1 MKNKKLINEY
11 FNIIFSKRY
20 GKYFLED
27 FLMRLFIA
35 SQLALST
42 SVYLDYMIENF
53 SHNNYRNM
61 IILTAAWLLFN
72 IVFIVLRYKFNVKV
86 NGDVFYQLQVDLR
99 KDLLAKLMNNKN
111 ITVTDNENYYF
122 SYFAYNIEDFV
133 VMLFSFDKI
142 IAYSIIL
149 VAVLIWSMTISVR
162 LSLVIIVI
170 SFLYFIFSYLISKK
184 ENLINEDVFNKS
196 SLLRNVHKNIYD
208 GQCDYIANSIYDNQ
222 IDYFRNRI
230 KDFYKAKNKLSTI
243 TSIKGNVENF
253 IYIVTYILILLYSFM
268 FSSGIN
274 IEKVIVLL
282 TVYSVFHSLMNT
294 LLKSVLTVVQKKYSV
309 DQYMKLN
316 ETNIVKEKKDFTLP
330 LEVKNLSYAIDSNK
344 ILHNINISIKEGQ
357 KVALIGKNGSG
368 KSTLVNI
375 LLGNIKAY
383 EGVVNINSDKFSY
396 IAAKTQLFPVSI
408 KENISY
414 GIESE
419 ISNSYDEVI
428 VNTSLAK
435 INHDLD
441 EELYDSEESLSGGEA
456 ERVSIVRALISDRE
470 LLIADEPTASLDKDT
485 EEEVFNYIVKKS
497 NTLFYIT
504 HNPLLVAKSDYVY
517 ILKDGTIVREG
528 DYSKI
533 KESLEYKE
541 WCLES

>member
-1 MKNKKLINEY
+1 M
-11 FNIIFSKRY
+11 
-20 GKYFLED
+20 
-27 FLMRLFIA
+27 
-35 SQLALST
+35 
-42 SVYLDYMIENF
+42 
-53 SHNNYRNM
+53 
-61 IILTAAWLLFN
+61 
-72 IVFIVLRYKFNVKV
+72 
-86 NGDVFYQLQVDLR
+86 
-99 KDLLAKLMNNKN
+99 
-111 ITVTDNENYYF
+111 
-122 SYFAYNIEDFV
+122 
-133 VMLFSFDKI
+133 
-142 IAYSIIL
+142 
-149 VAVLIWSMTISVR
+149 
-162 LSLVIIVI
+162 
-170 SFLYFIFSYLISKK
+170 
-184 ENLINEDVFNKS
+184 
-196 SLLRNVHKNIYD
+196 
-208 GQCDYIANSIYDNQ
+208 
-222 IDYFRNRI
+222 
-230 KDFYKAKNKLSTI
+230 
-243 TSIKGNVENF
+243 
-253 IYIVTYILILLYSFM
+253 
-268 FSSGIN
+268 
-274 IEKVIVLL
+274 
-282 TVYSVFHSLMNT
+282 
-294 LLKSVLTVVQKKYSV
+294 
-309 DQYMKLN
+309 
-316 ETNIVKEKKDFTLP
+316 
-330 LEVKNLSYAIDSNK
+330 
-344 ILHNINISIKEGQ
+344 
-357 KVALIGKNGSG
+357 
-368 KSTLVNI
+368 
-375 LLGNIKAY
+375 GNIKAY

>member
-1 MKNKKLINEY
+1 MENKKLINEC

-61 IILTAAWLLFN
+61 IILTVAWLLFN
-72 IVFIVLRYKFNVKV
+72 IVFIVLRYKFDVKV

-149 VAVLIWSMTISVR
+149 VAVFIWSMTISVR

-282 TVYSVFHSLMNT
+282 TVYSIFHSFMNT

-316 ETNIVKEKKDFTLP
+316 ETNIVKEKKDFTLS

-344 ILHNINISIKEGQ
+344 ILHNISIKEGQ

-541 WCLES
+541 